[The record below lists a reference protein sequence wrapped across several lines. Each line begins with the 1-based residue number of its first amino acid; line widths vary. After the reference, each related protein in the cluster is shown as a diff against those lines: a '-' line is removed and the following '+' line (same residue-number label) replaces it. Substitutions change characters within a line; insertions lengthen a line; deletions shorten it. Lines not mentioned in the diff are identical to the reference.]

1 MLLCSTITSIIA
13 PPVCQCPDKAMY
25 FRGAS
30 NHRGGFDMSYIPNTA
45 EEQQAMLEHMGL
57 SSIEDLLTPVP
68 ENVRLRRPLDLPPAL
83 PEPELKRLLSGMAAQ
98 NKNLDSTISF
108 LGAGTY
114 DHAIPSVVPHLQR
127 RSEFVTSYTPYQ
139 PEVSQGMLQ
148 AIYEFQTMVCQITG
162 LDIANASLYD
172 GATAV
177 VEAVLLALGPGGRGE
192 VVISEGVDPQYRT
205 VLKTYAHA
213 RGFHVTEVPTRN
225 GVTSLEALDEAVGPE
240 TKAVVIQ
247 QPNFFGSV
255 EDMTAIEPI
264 AHKGKA
270 VFISAITEPA
280 SLGILAAPGDYN
292 ADIAVG
298 ELMSFGNPMSY
309 GGPAL
314 RFMASKQKYMRLLPG
329 RLVGQT
335 VEEGGEKQ
343 TGYVLTLQTREQHI
357 RRERATSNICTNQ
370 SLLAVG
376 ATIFLAAL
384 GKQGFRELGELCL
397 QKAHYAFRQI
407 TALPGY
413 EAAFSSPF
421 FDEFVIKTPLP
432 AQQLS
437 QRLLQKGIIGGYD
450 LSQSYPD
457 MQNAMLFC
465 VTETRTKED
474 IDTLVKA
481 LREIEA
487 SQLSGVES
495 GAVGGKGA
503 QA

>member
-1 MLLCSTITSIIA
+1 
-13 PPVCQCPDKAMY
+13 
-25 FRGAS
+25 
-30 NHRGGFDMSYIPNTA
+30 MSYIPNTP
-45 EEQQAMLEHMGL
+45 EDQQAMLARLGL
-57 SSIEDLLTPVP
+57 SSLEDLLAPVP

-83 PEPELKRLLSGMAAQ
+83 PEPDLKRLMMNMAAK
-98 NKNLDSTISF
+98 NSNLDTTISF

-172 GATAV
+172 GSTAV

-192 VVISEGVDPQYRT
+192 VVISEGVDPQYRR
-205 VLKTYAHA
+205 VLRTYAHA
-213 RGFHVTEVPTRN
+213 RGFNVKEVQTRN
-225 GVTSLEALDEAVGPE
+225 GVTTPEDLDAAVSP
-240 TKAVVIQ
+240 TTAAVVLQ
-247 QPNFFGSV
+247 QPNFFGCI
-255 EDMTAIEPI
+255 EDMRALEPI

-270 VFISAITEPA
+270 VFITNITEPA
-280 SLGILAAPGDYN
+280 SLGILAAPADYN

-314 RFMASKQKYMRLLPG
+314 GFMAAKNKYMRLLPG

-335 VEEGGEKQ
+335 VEEGGEKR

-376 ATIFLAAL
+376 ATIYLAAL

-407 TALPGY
+407 TSVPGFS
-413 EAAFSSPF
+413 ATFSSPF
-421 FDEFVIKTPLP
+421 YDEFVVTIPGSI
-432 AQQLS
+432 QQL
-437 QRLLQKGIIGGYD
+437 QRSLLRQGIIGGYD
-450 LSQSYPD
+450 LSRDYPN
-457 MQNAMLFC
+457 MKNAMMFC

-474 IDTLVKA
+474 IDLLVTA
-481 LREIEA
+481 LNEYSSSLESHA
-487 SQLSGVES
+487 SSQKEEV
-495 GAVGGKGA
+495 

>member
-1 MLLCSTITSIIA
+1 
-13 PPVCQCPDKAMY
+13 
-25 FRGAS
+25 
-30 NHRGGFDMSYIPNTA
+30 MS
-45 EEQQAMLEHMGL
+45 
-57 SSIEDLLTPVP
+57 
-68 ENVRLRRPLDLPPAL
+68 
-83 PEPELKRLLSGMAAQ
+83 KMAAK
-98 NKNLDSTISF
+98 NTNLDTTISF

-172 GATAV
+172 GSTAL
-177 VEAVLLALGPGGRGE
+177 VEAVLLAVGPGGRGE
-192 VVISEGVDPQYRT
+192 VVISEGVDPQYRR
-205 VLKTYAHA
+205 VLQTYAHA
-213 RGFHVTEVPTRN
+213 RGFSVKEVPTRN
-225 GVTSLEALDEAVGPE
+225 GVTSIEDLDEAVGPA
-240 TKAVVIQ
+240 TKAVVVQ
-247 QPNFFGSV
+247 QPNFFGAI
-255 EDMTAIEPI
+255 EDMAAIEPI

-270 VFISAITEPA
+270 VFVTTITEPA
-280 SLGILAAPGDYN
+280 SLGILASPGEYG

-314 RFMASKQKYMRLLPG
+314 GFMASKQKYMRLLPG

-335 VEEGGEKQ
+335 VEEPVEGKEPQ

-413 EAAFSSPF
+413 EAAFSGPF
-421 FDEFVIKTPLP
+421 FDEFVIKTPVP
-432 AQQLS
+432 AQKLS
-437 QRLLQKGIIGGYD
+437 QRLIQAGIIGGYD
-450 LSQSYPD
+450 LSQVYPG
-457 MQNAMLFC
+457 MENNMLFC

-474 IDTLVKA
+474 IDYLANVLK
-481 LREIEA
+481 EVQE
-487 SQLSGVES
+487 
-495 GAVGGKGA
+495 
-503 QA
+503 

>member
-1 MLLCSTITSIIA
+1 
-13 PPVCQCPDKAMY
+13 
-25 FRGAS
+25 
-30 NHRGGFDMSYIPNTA
+30 MSYVPNTPEDQA
-45 EEQQAMLEHMGL
+45 AMLAELGL
-57 SSIEDLLTPVP
+57 SSLEDLLAPVP
-68 ENVRLRRPLDLPPAL
+68 ENVRLRRPLQLPPAL
-83 PEPELKRLLSGMAAQ
+83 AEPDLKRVVSGMAAK
-98 NKNLDSTISF
+98 NTNLDTTIAF

-213 RGFHVTEVPTRN
+213 RGFQVTEVPTRN
-225 GVTSLEALDEAVGPE
+225 GVISLEALDEAVGPE

-270 VFISAITEPA
+270 VFISTITEPA
-280 SLGILAAPGDYN
+280 SLAILAAPGDYN

-314 RFMASKQKYMRLLPG
+314 GFMASKQKYMRLLPG

-421 FDEFVIKTPLP
+421 FDEFVIKTPMP

-450 LSQSYPD
+450 LSQNYPG
-457 MQNAMLFC
+457 MENTMLFC

-495 GAVGGKGA
+495 GAAARKGA

>member
-1 MLLCSTITSIIA
+1 ML
-13 PPVCQCPDKAMY
+13 
-25 FRGAS
+25 AS
-30 NHRGGFDMSYIPNTA
+30 LGLPS
-45 EEQQAMLEHMGL
+45 LEA
-57 SSIEDLLTPVP
+57 LLTPVP
-68 ENVRLRRPLDLPPAL
+68 DNVRLQRPLNLPPAL
-83 PEPELKRLLSGMAAQ
+83 AEPDLKRVLYRMAAK
-98 NKNLDSTISF
+98 NKNLDDTLSF

-177 VEAVLLALGPGGRGE
+177 IEAVLLALGPGGRGE
-192 VVISEGVDPQYRT
+192 VVISQGVDPQYRR
-205 VLKTYAHA
+205 VLHTYAHA
-213 RGFHVTEVPTRN
+213 RGFHVTEVPLRD
-225 GVTSLEALDEAVGPE
+225 GVTSIEDLNEAVSQN
-240 TKAVVIQ
+240 TAAVVIQ
-247 QPNFFGSV
+247 QPNFFGSI
-255 EDMTAIEPI
+255 EDMNAIEPI

-270 VFISAITEPA
+270 LFIANITEPA
-280 SLGILAAPGDYN
+280 SLALLAAPGDYG

-298 ELMSFGNPMSY
+298 ELMSFGNTMSY

-314 RFMASKQKYMRLLPG
+314 GFIASKQKFMRLLPG

-335 VEEGGEKQ
+335 VEEAGEKQ

-376 ATIFLAAL
+376 ATIYMAAI

-413 EAAFSSPF
+413 EAVFNAPF
-421 FDEFVIKTPLP
+421 FDEFVIKAPVPT
-432 AQQLS
+432 QQLHDHLR
-437 QRLLQKGIIGGYD
+437 QVGIIGGYD
-450 LSQSYPD
+450 LSLDYPD
-457 MQNAMLFC
+457 MENCHLFC
-465 VTETRTKED
+465 VTETRSKED
-474 IDTLVKA
+474 IDYLV
-481 LREIEA
+481 
-487 SQLSGVES
+487 SVLSEV
-495 GAVGGKGA
+495 

>member
-1 MLLCSTITSIIA
+1 
-13 PPVCQCPDKAMY
+13 
-25 FRGAS
+25 
-30 NHRGGFDMSYIPNTA
+30 
-45 EEQQAMLEHMGL
+45 
-57 SSIEDLLTPVP
+57 
-68 ENVRLRRPLDLPPAL
+68 
-83 PEPELKRLLSGMAAQ
+83 
-98 NKNLDSTISF
+98 
-108 LGAGTY
+108 
-114 DHAIPSVVPHLQR
+114 
-127 RSEFVTSYTPYQ
+127 VTSYTPYQ

-270 VFISAITEPA
+270 VFISTITEPA
-280 SLGILAAPGDYN
+280 SLGVLAAPGDYN

-314 RFMASKQKYMRLLPG
+314 GFMASKQKYMRLLPG

-421 FDEFVIKTPLP
+421 FDEFVIKTPMP

-450 LSQSYPD
+450 LSQSYPG
-457 MQNAMLFC
+457 MENTMLFC

-495 GAVGGKGA
+495 GAAVRKGA

>member
-1 MLLCSTITSIIA
+1 
-13 PPVCQCPDKAMY
+13 
-25 FRGAS
+25 
-30 NHRGGFDMSYIPNTA
+30 MSYIPNTP
-45 EEQQAMLEHMGL
+45 EDQQAMLETLGL
-57 SSIEDLLTPVP
+57 PSLEALLAPVP
-68 ENVRLRRPLDLPPAL
+68 GNVRLRRPLDMPPAL
-83 PEPELKRLLSGMAAQ
+83 SEPDLKRLLSSMAAK
-98 NKNLDSTISF
+98 NKNLDTVISF

-172 GATAV
+172 GATAM
-177 VEAVLLALGPGGRGE
+177 VEAVLLAVGPGGRGE
-192 VVISEGVDPQYRT
+192 VVISEGVDPQYRI
-205 VLKTYAHA
+205 VLHTYAHA
-213 RGFHVTEVPTRN
+213 RGFNVKEVPTHN
-225 GVTSLEALDEAVGPE
+225 GVTSIEALNEAVTP
-240 TKAVVIQ
+240 TTAAVVIQ
-247 QPNFFGSV
+247 QPNFFGCI
-255 EDMTAIEPI
+255 EDVRSIEPI

-270 VFISAITEPA
+270 VFVATITEPA
-280 SLGILAAPGDYN
+280 SLGILTSPAAYG

-314 RFMASKQKYMRLLPG
+314 GFMASRSKYMRLLPG

-413 EAAFSSPF
+413 SATFSSPF
-421 FDEFVIKTPLP
+421 FDEFVITAPVSS
-432 AQQLS
+432 QQL
-437 QRLLQKGIIGGYD
+437 QQHFEQAGIIGGYP
-450 LSQSYPD
+450 LGAQYTG
-457 MQNAMLFC
+457 MENETLFC

-474 IDTLVKA
+474 IDRLV
-481 LREIEA
+481 EV
-487 SQLSGVES
+487 LSEV
-495 GAVGGKGA
+495 

>member
-1 MLLCSTITSIIA
+1 
-13 PPVCQCPDKAMY
+13 
-25 FRGAS
+25 
-30 NHRGGFDMSYIPNTA
+30 MSYIPNTP
-45 EEQQAMLEHMGL
+45 EDQQAMLETLGL
-57 SSIEDLLTPVP
+57 PSLEALLAPVP
-68 ENVRLRRPLDLPPAL
+68 ENVRLRRPLNLPPAF
-83 PEPELKRLLSGMAAQ
+83 PEPDLKRLLSRMAAK
-98 NKNLDSTISF
+98 NKNLDTVISF

-114 DHAIPSVVPHLQR
+114 DHAIPSVVSHLQR

-172 GATAV
+172 GSTAM
-177 VEAVLLALGPGGRGE
+177 VEAALLAVGPGGRGE
-192 VVISEGVDPQYRT
+192 VVISEGIDPQYRT
-205 VLKTYAHA
+205 VLHTYAHA
-213 RGFHVTEVPTRN
+213 RGFNVKEVPTHN
-225 GVTSLEALDEAVGPE
+225 GVTSIEALNEAVTP
-240 TKAVVIQ
+240 TTAAVVIQ
-247 QPNFFGSV
+247 QPNFFGCI
-255 EDMTAIEPI
+255 EDVRAIEPI

-270 VFISAITEPA
+270 VFVATITEPA
-280 SLGILAAPGDYN
+280 SLGILTPPGEYG

-314 RFMASKQKYMRLLPG
+314 GFMASRSKYMRLLPG

-335 VEEGGEKQ
+335 VEEGAGKQ

-397 QKAHYAFRQI
+397 RKAHYAFRQI

-413 EAAFSSPF
+413 SARFSSPF
-421 FDEFVIKTPLP
+421 FDEFVITTPVSARQL
-432 AQQLS
+432 QQHFE
-437 QRLLQKGIIGGYD
+437 QAGIIGGYP
-450 LSQSYPD
+450 LSERYTG
-457 MQNAMLFC
+457 MENEVLFC

-474 IDTLVKA
+474 IDRLV
-481 LREIEA
+481 EV
-487 SQLSGVES
+487 LSEVS
-495 GAVGGKGA
+495 A
-503 QA
+503 

>member
-1 MLLCSTITSIIA
+1 
-13 PPVCQCPDKAMY
+13 
-25 FRGAS
+25 
-30 NHRGGFDMSYIPNTA
+30 MSYVPNTPEDQA
-45 EEQQAMLEHMGL
+45 AMLATLGL
-57 SSIEDLLTPVP
+57 PSLEALLAPVP

-83 PEPELKRLLSGMAAQ
+83 SEPDLKRLLNGIAAK
-98 NKNLDSTISF
+98 NRNLDTTISF

-172 GATAV
+172 GATAL
-177 VEAVLLALGPGGRGE
+177 VEAVLLAVGPGGRGE
-192 VVISEGVDPQYRT
+192 VVISQGVDPQYRR
-205 VLKTYAHA
+205 VLHTYAHA
-213 RGFHVTEVPTRN
+213 RGFKVKEVPTSN
-225 GVTSLEALDEAVGPE
+225 GVTSIEALDEAVSA
-240 TKAVVIQ
+240 TTSAVVIQ
-247 QPNFFGSV
+247 QPNFFGCI

-264 AHKGKA
+264 AHKGGA
-270 VFISAITEPA
+270 IFVTNITEPA
-280 SLGILAAPGDYN
+280 SLGILAPPGEYG

-298 ELMSFGNPMSY
+298 ELMSFGNTMSY

-314 RFMASKQKYMRLLPG
+314 GFMSARQKFMRLMPG

-335 VEEGGEKQ
+335 VEEGSEKQ

-376 ATIFLAAL
+376 ATIFMAAL
-384 GKQGFRELGELCL
+384 GKQGFRELAELCL

-421 FDEFVIKTPLP
+421 FDEFVIKAPISMKKL
-432 AQQLS
+432 QQHFD
-437 QRLLQKGIIGGYD
+437 QAGIIGGYELSDNYAD
-450 LSQSYPD
+450 LE
-457 MQNAMLFC
+457 NCMLFC

-474 IDTLVKA
+474 IDHLVTMLK
-481 LREIEA
+481 E
-487 SQLSGVES
+487 V
-495 GAVGGKGA
+495 

>member
-1 MLLCSTITSIIA
+1 
-13 PPVCQCPDKAMY
+13 
-25 FRGAS
+25 
-30 NHRGGFDMSYIPNTA
+30 MSYIPNTP
-45 EEQQAMLEHMGL
+45 EDQRAMLAKLGL
-57 SSIEDLLTPVP
+57 PSLEALLEPVP
-68 ENVRLRRPLDLPPAL
+68 ENVRLRRPLNLPTAL
-83 PEPELKRLLSGMAAQ
+83 AEPDLKRLLNGMAVK

-139 PEVSQGMLQ
+139 PEVSQGRLQ

-172 GATAV
+172 GATAMI
-177 VEAVLLALGPGGRGE
+177 EAVLLAIGPGGRGE
-192 VVISEGVDPQYRT
+192 VVISMGVDPQYRR
-205 VLKTYAHA
+205 VLHTYAHA
-213 RGFHVTEVPTRN
+213 RGFSVKEVPTRD
-225 GVTSLEALDEAVGPE
+225 GITSIEDLDAAVSA
-240 TKAVVIQ
+240 TTAAVVIQ
-247 QPNFFGSV
+247 QPNFFGCI
-255 EDMTAIEPI
+255 EDMQAIEPV

-270 VFISAITEPA
+270 VFVTTITEPA
-280 SLGILAAPGDYN
+280 SLGVLAAPGDYG

-298 ELMSFGNPMSY
+298 ELMSFGNTMSY

-314 RFMASKQKYMRLLPG
+314 GFMSARNKYMRLLPG

-335 VEEGGEKQ
+335 VEEGGQKQ

-376 ATIFLAAL
+376 ATIYLAAL

-407 TALPGY
+407 TAIPGY
-413 EAAFSSPF
+413 KATFSAPF
-421 FDEFVIKTPLP
+421 FDEFVVSAPVS
-432 AQQLS
+432 AQK
-437 QRLLQKGIIGGYD
+437 LQQHVEQAGIIGGYALGD
-450 LSQSYPD
+450 SYPD
-457 MQNAMLFC
+457 MPNDMLFC
-465 VTETRTKED
+465 ITETRTKED
-474 IDTLVKA
+474 IDYLVNVLK
-481 LREIEA
+481 E
-487 SQLSGVES
+487 V
-495 GAVGGKGA
+495 

>member
-1 MLLCSTITSIIA
+1 
-13 PPVCQCPDKAMY
+13 
-25 FRGAS
+25 
-30 NHRGGFDMSYIPNTA
+30 MSYIPNTR
-45 EEQQAMLEHMGL
+45 EDQEAMLEVLGL
-57 SSIEDLLTPVP
+57 PSLEALLEPVP
-68 ENVRLRRPLDLPPAL
+68 ENVRLRRPLNLPPAL
-83 PEPELKRLLSGMAAQ
+83 SEPDLKRVLTNMAAK
-98 NKNLDSTISF
+98 NKNLDTSISF

-114 DHAIPSVVPHLQR
+114 DHAIPSVVPHLQG

-192 VVISEGVDPQYRT
+192 VVISKGVDPQYRR
-205 VLKTYAHA
+205 VLHTYAHA
-213 RGFHVTEVPTRN
+213 RGFEVKEVPVRD
-225 GVTSLEALDEAVGPE
+225 GVTSSEDLNEAVSAN
-240 TKAVVIQ
+240 TAAVVIQ
-247 QPNFFGSV
+247 QPNFFGCI

-270 VFISAITEPA
+270 VFIANVTEPA
-280 SLGILAAPGDYN
+280 SLGVLAAPGEYG

-298 ELMSFGNPMSY
+298 EMMSFGNTMSY

-314 RFMASKQKYMRLLPG
+314 GFMASKQKYMRLLPG

-376 ATIFLAAL
+376 ATIYLAAL

-407 TALPGY
+407 SALPGF
-413 EAAFSSPF
+413 EAAFNAPF
-421 FDEFVIKTPLP
+421 FDEFVIKAPVATQEL
-432 AQQLS
+432 QQRFE
-437 QRLLQKGIIGGYD
+437 QAGIIGGYD
-450 LSQSYPD
+450 LSLDYPD
-457 MQNAMLFC
+457 MENCLLFC

-474 IDTLVKA
+474 IDRLVDVLK
-481 LREIEA
+481 E
-487 SQLSGVES
+487 V
-495 GAVGGKGA
+495 

>member
-1 MLLCSTITSIIA
+1 
-13 PPVCQCPDKAMY
+13 
-25 FRGAS
+25 
-30 NHRGGFDMSYIPNTA
+30 MSYIPNTP
-45 EEQQAMLEHMGL
+45 EDQRAMLDKLGI
-57 SSIEDLLTPVP
+57 SSLEALLAPVP
-68 ENVRLRRPLDLPPAL
+68 ENVRLRRPLELPPAL
-83 PEPELKRLLSGMAAQ
+83 AEPDLKRLMQGMAAK

-172 GATAV
+172 GATALI
-177 VEAVLLALGPGGRGE
+177 EAVLLAIGPGGRGE
-192 VVISEGVDPQYRT
+192 VVISLGVDPQYRR
-205 VLKTYAHA
+205 VLHTYAHA
-213 RGFHVTEVPTRN
+213 RGFSVKEVPVRD
-225 GVTSLEALDEAVGPE
+225 GVTSIEDLDASVN
-240 TKAVVIQ
+240 TTTSAVVIQ
-247 QPNFFGSV
+247 QPNFFGCI
-255 EDMTAIEPI
+255 EDMHAIEPI

-270 VFISAITEPA
+270 VFVTTITEPA
-280 SLGILAAPGDYN
+280 SLGVLASPGEYG

-314 RFMASKQKYMRLLPG
+314 GFMSARNKYMRLMPG

-335 VEEGGEKQ
+335 VEEGDQQQ

-376 ATIFLAAL
+376 ATIYLAAL

-407 TALPGY
+407 SAIPGY
-413 EAAFSSPF
+413 KATFGSPF
-421 FDEFVIKTPLP
+421 FDEFVVTAPVS
-432 AQQLS
+432 AQK
-437 QRLLQKGIIGGYD
+437 LQQHVEQAGIIGGHS
-450 LSQSYPD
+450 LGNSYSD
-457 MQNAMLFC
+457 MPNDILFC

-474 IDTLVKA
+474 IDYLVKV
-481 LREIEA
+481 LRDFDSSHLSEA
-487 SQLSGVES
+487 RRESGV
-495 GAVGGKGA
+495 GGMDIKEV